1 MHELSIAEAV
11 LKAVQSEAL
20 RHPGSHPRI
29 VGVRVGELA
38 AVDPEALRF
47 CFDAIIRKTDLES
60 LQLEVE
66 VCPLRHRCQ
75 DCGQEFIV
83 RDYDFRCP
91 QCSSERG
98 VCISGDEL
106 DLAYLEVEEYEPSAA
121 GAESS

>member
-1 MHELSIAEAV
+1 MHELGIAEAV
-11 LKAVQSEAL
+11 LHAVRTEAM
-20 RHPGSHPRI
+20 RYPGSLPRK

-47 CFDAIIRKTDLES
+47 CFDAIIRETDLAS

-66 VCPLRHRCQ
+66 VCPLRHHCQ
-75 DCGQEFIV
+75 ECGQEFMV
-83 RDYDFRCP
+83 RDYDFSCP
-91 QCSSERG
+91 QCGSERS

-106 DLAYLEVEEYEPSAA
+106 DLAYLEVEEYEPSAT